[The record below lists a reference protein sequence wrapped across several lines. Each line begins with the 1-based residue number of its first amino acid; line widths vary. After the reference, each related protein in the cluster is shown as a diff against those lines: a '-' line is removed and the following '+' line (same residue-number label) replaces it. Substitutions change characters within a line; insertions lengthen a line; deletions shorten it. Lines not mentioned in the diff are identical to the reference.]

1 MYLQMEIKSYIP
13 VKIIFGKGCV
23 FNNKEVFKDT
33 GHFPLIITSRSG
45 AKKSGAFD
53 DVINALAGGPYILYD
68 RIEENPKVSA
78 VEDAAMMSKKF
89 NCDYIIAIGGGSALD
104 AAKAIAV
111 LAVTNMSGMDLFSK
125 KIGKALPIIAIPTTS
140 GTGSEVT
147 PYSILTVDEWQTKKS
162 FASEY
167 IFPKYALLD
176 PKYTYSL
183 PADYTIST
191 AFDAAS
197 HLFES
202 YFSLKSTNL
211 SQMYSIEGIHSFAK
225 AVNALQIKQFDEQS
239 RNDLMYASMLGGI
252 AISHTG
258 TTAMHA
264 LGYSMTY
271 FHKMPHGF
279 SNLYFVKP
287 YFQHMMKH
295 EKDKTKLIIKE
306 LGFSDIDTM
315 CDFFLEKMERPV
327 LNQEQCV
334 KYGAIAM
341 IQSSIKAT
349 PGNLETEDIVR
360 MYKEAGSL

>member
-1 MYLQMEIKSYIP
+1 MEIKSFMP
-13 VKIIFGKGCV
+13 VKIIFGKDCV
-23 FNNKEVFKDT
+23 LNNKDVFKST
-33 GHFPLIITSRSG
+33 GRFPLIVTGKSG

-53 DVINALAGGPYILYD
+53 DVMNCLNGGPYLLYD
-68 RIEENPKVSA
+68 RIEENPKVST

-111 LAVTNMSGMDLFSK
+111 LAVNNMSGMELFTK
-125 KIGKALPIIAIPTTS
+125 RTEKALPIIAIPTTS

-147 PYSILTVDEWQTKKS
+147 PYSILTVDDWQTKKS
-162 FASEY
+162 FASDY
-167 IFPKYALLD
+167 IYPKYALLD
-176 PKYTYSL
+176 PQYTYSL
-183 PADYTIST
+183 SADYTIST

-202 YFSLKSTNL
+202 YFSLKSTSF
-211 SQMYSIEGIHSFAK
+211 SQMYSVEGIHYFSK
-225 AVNALQIKQFDEQS
+225 AVNAIQSRQFDEKS

-287 YFQHMMKH
+287 YFQHMMKY
-295 EKDKTKLIIKE
+295 EKDKTVLIIEK
-306 LGFSDIDTM
+306 LGFSDIYTM
-315 CDFFLEKMERPV
+315 CDFFLGNMQRPK
-327 LNQEQCV
+327 LNEDQCR
-334 KYGAIAM
+334 KYASLAM
-341 IQSSIKAT
+341 MQSSIKAT
-349 PGNLETEDIVR
+349 PGNLTEEDIAG
-360 MYKEAGSL
+360 MYKEAGGL

>member
-1 MYLQMEIKSYIP
+1 MCLQMEIRSYLP
-13 VKIIFGKGCV
+13 VKIIFGKDCIL
-23 FNNKEVFKDT
+23 NNKDVFKNT
-33 GHFPLIITSRSG
+33 GRFPLIITGKTG

-53 DVINALAGGPYILYD
+53 DVMNSLAGGPYILYD
-68 RIEENPKVSA
+68 RIEENPKIST

-111 LAVTNMSGMDLFSK
+111 LAVSGMSGMDLFSK
-125 KIGKALPIIAIPTTS
+125 TIDKALPIIAIPTTS

-162 FASEY
+162 FASNLIY
-167 IFPKYALLD
+167 PKYALLD
-176 PKYTYSL
+176 PKYTFSL
-183 PADYTIST
+183 SSDYTIST

-202 YFSLKSTNL
+202 YFSIKSTNL
-211 SQMYSIEGIHSFAK
+211 SQMYSVEGIRFFAK
-225 AVNALQIKQFDEQS
+225 AVNAIMNRQFDEQNRS
-239 RNDLMYASMLGGI
+239 DLMYASMLGGI

-271 FHKMPHGF
+271 FHMMPHGF

-287 YFQHMMKH
+287 YFRHMLICAK
-295 EKDKTKLIIKE
+295 EKALFIIAQM
-306 LGFSDIDTM
+306 GFENMESM
-315 CDFFLEKMERPV
+315 CDFFLDKMQRPV

-334 KYGAIAM
+334 KYGSIAM
-341 IQSSIKAT
+341 MQSSIKAT
-349 PGNLETEDIVR
+349 PGNLTEEDIVR
-360 MYKEAGSL
+360 MYKEAGGL